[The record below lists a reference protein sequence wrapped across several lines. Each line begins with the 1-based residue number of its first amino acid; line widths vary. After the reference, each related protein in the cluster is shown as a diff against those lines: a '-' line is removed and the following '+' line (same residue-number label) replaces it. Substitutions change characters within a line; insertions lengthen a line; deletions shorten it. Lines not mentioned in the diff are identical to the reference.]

1 MCYFIIIIV
10 DIPEFFYKNIKV
22 IVNVFLITC
31 VQRFLLFAVTY
42 LVYRSFSLNLAGAGV
57 VITLQG
63 MISVAV
69 DMLPLPG
76 AQGIS
81 ELMYQ
86 TVFGT
91 VFAGALLPASVLIT
105 RGVSFYLPLIIGAV
119 TTFIFQ
125 LTRNKFG
132 RTKEDKELEELREIA
147 NG

>member
-31 VQRFLLFAVTY
+31 VQRLLLFAVTY

-76 AQGIS
+76 GLGIS
-81 ELMYQ
+81 EKLFKDIFLQICTKKY
-86 TVFGT
+86 T
-91 VFAGALLPASVLIT
+91 LPVMIVS
-105 RGVSFYLPLIIGAV
+105 RGLSFYVQLGISAVMTVVAYLRIGSA
-119 TTFIFQ
+119 
-125 LTRNKFG
+125 
-132 RTKEDKELEELREIA
+132 DKILSLKWLYFRKK
-147 NG
+147 